1 MLSTVNNE
9 QFYTAQA
16 AYYLR
21 SFAMTK
27 RYKAHDITAYSV
39 PANSPYRDEVES
51 FIALIF
57 KQQHGAIITEF
68 MPELVALR
76 DSEGKLMA
84 AFGMRKAANEPL
96 FLEQYIDEPIE
107 VLMADKLGQYIPR
120 DAITC
125 IGNLAVANP
134 RNAGVL
140 ITHIIQHS
148 LDIGIEWCV
157 ATAHHSLQNGLVKAG
172 RNVYPLHFADKL
184 SLPLEEQDKWGSY
197 YDKMPQVVAIQGV
210 KDY

>member
-1 MLSTVNNE
+1 MLSTLKNE

-27 RYKAHDITAYSV
+27 RYKTHDIEAHSV
-39 PANSPYRDEVES
+39 PEDSPYRHEVES

-57 KQQHGAIITEF
+57 KQQYGAIITEF

-76 DSEGKLMA
+76 DNEGKLMA
-84 AFGMRKAANEPL
+84 AFGLRQAAKEPL

-107 VLMADKLGQYIPR
+107 DLISKKLNKHITR

-134 RNAGVL
+134 RNASVL
-140 ITHIIQHS
+140 IAHVIQHS
-148 LDIGIEWCV
+148 LDIGIQWCV
-157 ATAHHSLQNGLVKAG
+157 ATVHHSLQNGLVKGG
-172 RNVYPLHFADKL
+172 RDVYPLHVADVL
-184 SLPLEEQDKWGSY
+184 RLPVASHAAWGSY
-197 YDKMPQVVAIQGV
+197 YKTTPQVVAIRGIAE
-210 KDY
+210 Y